1 MTIPKKY
8 LHDRL
13 ILLLLSINTFLA
25 ILTSLWVLFKL
36 DSGRSAGYIVQ
47 YRASL
52 GISALKT
59 GEASD
64 LVAFIGF
71 AVVVLI
77 VGIVMS
83 IKAYTIRREVSVV
96 ILSFGALLL
105 LLAMIVSNALLTLR

>member
-13 ILLLLSINTFLA
+13 VLLLLSVNIFLA

-59 GEASD
+59 GDVND
-64 LVAFIGF
+64 LIAFIGF
-71 AVVVLI
+71 AILVL
-77 VGIVMS
+77 VFHVFLS
-83 IKAYTIRREVSVV
+83 IKVYSIRREISVV
-96 ILSFGALLL
+96 ILSFGILLL
-105 LLAMIVSNALLTLR
+105 LLALIVSNALLTLR